1 MKLKNKFL
9 IKPTTMTHVN
19 LTTSGVI
26 LTNNQ
31 VSRIRE
37 IIENRKYRSAW
48 DRGVKGFALDLLESY
63 EDMRDYAK
71 ADGESAPDFSLR
83 TLLNGADSWESYC
96 YGGMALIYDGD
107 IARALCTP
115 SQLAKTDYGR
125 FAPNREENWMDVQ
138 VRAYRQ
144 AWDKLSEFV
153 SKVLAERQ

>member
-1 MKLKNKFL
+1 
-9 IKPTTMTHVN
+9 MTHVN
-19 LTTSGVI
+19 FTTSGIV
-26 LTNNQ
+26 LTDNQ

-37 IIENRKYRSAW
+37 IIENSKPRSAW

-63 EDMRDYAK
+63 KGMREYAK
-71 ADGESAPDFSLR
+71 ANNEPVPDFSLD

-115 SQLAKTDYGR
+115 SQLAKTNFGC

-138 VRAYRQ
+138 VRAYHQ
-144 AWDKLSEFV
+144 AWNKLSEFV